1 MSQGDMVRPYSGF
14 ESEWKNEG
22 SDKGNTRNISS
33 ISVQFSHSVVFD
45 SLQLHGLQHARIP
58 CPSAIPGA
66 CSNSCPLS
74 WWWHPADL
82 SSVVLFSSYL
92 QSLPASRSFLM
103 SQFFIS
109 SGQSIGVSASASIL
123 PMNIQ
128 GGFPL
133 GLTGCIS
140 CPRDSQ
146 ESSPTPQ
153 FKSINSLVLTFLL
166 WSNSHI
172 HAWLLE
178 QTIALTIWT
187 FVGKVSAF

>member
-1 MSQGDMVRPYSGF
+1 MSQGAMVRPYSSF

-22 SDKGNTRNISS
+22 SVKGNTRNISS
-33 ISVQFSHSVVFD
+33 ISVQFSHSVVFE
-45 SLQLHGLQHARIP
+45 SLQPHGLQRARLT
-58 CPSAIPGA
+58 CPSAMPGA
-66 CSNSCPLS
+66 CSNPCPLS

-82 SSVVLFSSYL
+82 SSVVPFSSCL

-109 SGQSIGVSASASIL
+109 SGQSIGVSALASIL

-133 GLTGCIS
+133 GLTGWIS
-140 CPRDSQ
+140 CPRDSR
-146 ESSPTPQ
+146 ESSPTQQ
-153 FKSINSLVLTFLL
+153 FKSINSLVLSFLL

-172 HAWLLE
+172 HA
-178 QTIALTIWT
+178 
-187 FVGKVSAF
+187 

>member
-58 CPSAIPGA
+58 RPSAIPGA

-82 SSVVLFSSYL
+82 SSVVPFSSYL